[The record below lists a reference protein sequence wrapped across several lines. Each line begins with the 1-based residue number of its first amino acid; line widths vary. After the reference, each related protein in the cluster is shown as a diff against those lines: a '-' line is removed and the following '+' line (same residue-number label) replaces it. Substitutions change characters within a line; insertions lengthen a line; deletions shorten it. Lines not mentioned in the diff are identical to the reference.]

1 MTIMPAFQAGDVGLI
16 PTTRSMKVYSLN
28 IPGLPGLGLFR
39 EPWFDKI
46 GLGLSPRSSVG

>member
-16 PTTRSMKVYSLN
+16 PTTRSMKVYSLKH
-28 IPGLPGLGLFR
+28 PPFGGLGIFR
-39 EPWFDKI
+39 EPRFDKI